1 MTRPNDNRLIALIY
15 PHAGGFMARI
25 LPAGITCFSES
36 LDGLRDEI
44 EVALADYRANAEEFS
59 EALADFAQSI
69 SQAEWDGT
77 EETSTLF
84 YFDLDEEYFH

>member
-1 MTRPNDNRLIALIY
+1 MTRPTDKRLIALIY
-15 PHAGGFMARI
+15 PHAGGYMARI

-59 EALADFAQSI
+59 DALADFAQSI
-69 SQAEWDGT
+69 TQAEWDIK
-77 EETSTLF
+77 EDASTLF
-84 YFDLDEEYFH
+84 YFDLDEEYYQ

>member
-1 MTRPNDNRLIALIY
+1 MIRPTDKRLIALIY
-15 PHAGGFMARI
+15 PHAGGYMARI

-59 EALADFAQSI
+59 DALADFAQSI
-69 SQAEWDGT
+69 TQAEWDIT
-77 EETSTLF
+77 EDASTLF
-84 YFDLDEEYFH
+84 YFDLDEEYYQ

>member
-1 MTRPNDNRLIALIY
+1 
-15 PHAGGFMARI
+15 MARI

-77 EETSTLF
+77 EDASTLF
-84 YFDLDEEYFH
+84 YFDLDEEYYH

>member
-15 PHAGGFMARI
+15 PHAGGYMARI

-59 EALADFAQSI
+59 EALDDFAQSI
-69 SQAEWDGT
+69 AQAEWDGT
-77 EETSTLF
+77 EDASTLF
-84 YFDLDEEYFH
+84 YFDLDEEYYH